1 MGTGFTVPSHLAAE
15 STPSSRVGAWTV
27 LPVPIFL
34 YRQRPAAAKQ
44 SDFAT
49 RRTEM
54 RMRDV
59 IMLSLGFVLG
69 IITVWFVVASLVA

>member
-1 MGTGFTVPSHLAAE
+1 
-15 STPSSRVGAWTV
+15 
-27 LPVPIFL
+27 
-34 YRQRPAAAKQ
+34 
-44 SDFAT
+44 
-49 RRTEM
+49 M